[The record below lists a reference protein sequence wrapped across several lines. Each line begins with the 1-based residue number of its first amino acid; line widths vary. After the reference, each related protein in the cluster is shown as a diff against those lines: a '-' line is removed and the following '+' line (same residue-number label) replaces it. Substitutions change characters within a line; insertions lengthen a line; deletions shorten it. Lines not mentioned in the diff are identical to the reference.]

1 MFRKIEDFIQTW
13 DDESKSTLKLYNN
26 LTNESLA
33 QKVSDAGRTLLLL
46 ARHINYTVTELPN
59 TAGLPIEINH
69 STTHTVEELIK
80 NYQNDCKHLAQIV
93 KANWTDDQLVD
104 EIPMYGETWK
114 KGAALYILIAH
125 QAHHRGQ
132 LTILMRQAGILV
144 PGIYG
149 PAKEEWQSMGM
160 DAQE

>member
-33 QKVSDAGRTLLLL
+33 QKVSDSGRTLLLL

-69 STTHTVEELIK
+69 STAYTVEELIK

-93 KANWTDDQLVD
+93 KTNWTDDQLVD

-132 LTILMRQAGILV
+132 LTVLMRQAGILV
-144 PGIYG
+144 PGLYG
-149 PAKEEWQSMGM
+149 PAKEEWQLMGRE
-160 DAQE
+160 AEE

>member
-33 QKVSDAGRTLLLL
+33 QKVSDSGRTLLLL

-69 STTHTVEELIK
+69 STAYTVEELIK

-132 LTILMRQAGILV
+132 LTVLMRQAGLLV

>member
-33 QKVSDAGRTLLLL
+33 QKVSDSGRKLLLL

-69 STTHTVEELIK
+69 STAYTVEELIK

-93 KANWTDDQLVD
+93 KANWTDDQLLD

-132 LTILMRQAGILV
+132 LTILMRQAGLLV